1 MTTLEQSSE
10 SSPSVSNNFATF
22 NNPISPVAPSSL
34 DYDYAMQ
41 PSPLSQSQ
49 TSAQPWN
56 SNGNSHDRQ
65 AMDIYTTPTIPEP
78 TLFSNSFGYGSTM
91 DGNFSAFDATSDVT
105 LAGLSTAPPSTSFSV
120 TGLPFRGLDYIRNY
134 STGGISAS
142 GEQDSLWSSYD
153 PGAFGLDPDLPFT
166 TLSDVHETTR

>member
-1 MTTLEQSSE
+1 
-10 SSPSVSNNFATF
+10 
-22 NNPISPVAPSSL
+22 
-34 DYDYAMQ
+34 MQ

-49 TSAQPWN
+49 TSVQQW
-56 SNGNSHDRQ
+56 NGNGTGQERQ
-65 AMDIYTTPTIPEP
+65 AMDIYTTPVQEP

-91 DGNFSAFDATSDVT
+91 DGSYSGYDATSDMT
-105 LAGLSTAPPSTSFSV
+105 LAGLSTTPPSASFSV

-134 STGGISAS
+134 NPGGFNAS

-166 TLSDVHETTR
+166 IGDPLPEVQDSIH